1 MSGRRDGAISTGM
14 LPDTPII
21 RVVDLETTGARA
33 GSDGVVEIGWQD
45 VERIGGAWR
54 IGAERGARYVDPERP
69 IPARTQAVHHILDA
83 DVAGAPNWLS
93 VAPGVLDPPGRPL
106 MALAAHR
113 AAFERRWCRDAL
125 TGRRPWICTY
135 KCALRLW
142 PDEPSHANQALRYA
156 RNPEGLD
163 RRAGLPA
170 HRAGPDAYVTA
181 HLLREMLREAPV
193 EALLAWTREPALL
206 PRVTFGEH
214 RGRRWDT
221 MSDAFLADV
230 LRRGGFDADIR
241 YTARHEQSV
250 RALRPDP
257 AGPPSL
263 LL

>member
-1 MSGRRDGAISTGM
+1 MPSDS
-14 LPDTPII
+14 LII
-21 RVVDLETTGARA
+21 RVVDLETTGSRA

-45 VERIGGAWR
+45 VERVDGAWR
-54 IGAERGARYVDPERP
+54 VGSERGARYVDPERP

-83 DVAGAPNWLS
+83 DVAGAPTWLAA
-93 VAPGVLDPPGRPL
+93 APGVLRPAGRPL
-106 MALAAHR
+106 AALAAHR

-156 RNPEGLD
+156 RRPEGLD
-163 RRAGLPA
+163 HRAGLPA

-181 HLLREMLREAPV
+181 HLLREMLREASV
-193 EALLAWTREPALL
+193 ETLIAWTREPALL

-214 RGRRWDT
+214 RGRRWAT
-221 MSDAFLADV
+221 MSDDFLAWV
-230 LRRGGFDADIR
+230 LARGGFDADIR
-241 YTARHEQSV
+241 FTARHEQAT
-250 RALRPDP
+250 RAARQPE
-257 AGPPSL
+257 AAAQCL